1 MGLSGYTGL
10 PVTLNGISGRKWV
23 NYILLLL
30 IIILFIYFLS
40 GLWASFVHPEP
51 KGPWLFGF
59 PRCPPGGGHELWQ
72 QCGCRLLESPGRKNT
87 VQRLEV
93 KHVLFKYIR
102 ETHFELQFF
111 SFYNSPIVFFIQNIR
126 KCFFPSFTHRS
137 LCSRGGW
144 ALWARCGGVQLCVQ
158 AGGKQTGAS
167 WTGLGLHPQ
176 HHPVGL
182 LWGLSFNSRLP
193 NYLYCSCFGFGFVFL
208 FIKCLIVEK

>member
-59 PRCPPGGGHELWQ
+59 PCCPPGGGHELWQ

-111 SFYNSPIVFFIQNIR
+111 SFYNSPIVFSSKTLENVFP
-126 KCFFPSFTHRS
+126 FFYSQELVLQRRMSSMSAVWWSPTVCTGWWKTNWCLMNRLGPPSPASPCWPPLRS
-137 LCSRGGW
+137 ELQFS
-144 ALWARCGGVQLCVQ
+144 A
-158 AGGKQTGAS
+158 
-167 WTGLGLHPQ
+167 P
-176 HHPVGL
+176 
-182 LWGLSFNSRLP
+182 
-193 NYLYCSCFGFGFVFL
+193 
-208 FIKCLIVEK
+208 